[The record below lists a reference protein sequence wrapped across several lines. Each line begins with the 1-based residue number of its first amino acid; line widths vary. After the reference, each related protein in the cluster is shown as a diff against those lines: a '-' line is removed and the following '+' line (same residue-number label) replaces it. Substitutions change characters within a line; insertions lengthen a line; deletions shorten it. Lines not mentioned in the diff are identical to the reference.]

1 MSVQFLYFETASFLF
16 SPIPF
21 HFISKQKEIKNILTT
36 YFKNHL
42 HIYKIH
48 LSLQANKH
56 LKRFTHE
63 LPYKTSQL

>member
-1 MSVQFLYFETASFLF
+1 MSFRKEISRMTFFIFINFFQ
-16 SPIPF
+16 
-21 HFISKQKEIKNILTT
+21 FISKQKEIKNILTT

-56 LKRFTHE
+56 LKKVTHE
-63 LPYKTSQL
+63 LPYKTN

>member
-1 MSVQFLYFETASFLF
+1 MSFRKEISRMTFFIFINFFQ
-16 SPIPF
+16 
-21 HFISKQKEIKNILTT
+21 FISKQKEIKNILTT

-56 LKRFTHE
+56 LKKFTHE
-63 LPYKTSQL
+63 LPYKTN

>member
-1 MSVQFLYFETASFLF
+1 MSFRKEISRMTFFIFINFFQ
-16 SPIPF
+16 
-21 HFISKQKEIKNILTT
+21 FISKQKETKNILTT

-56 LKRFTHE
+56 LKKFTHE
-63 LPYKTSQL
+63 LPYKTN

>member
-1 MSVQFLYFETASFLF
+1 MSFRKEISRMTFFIFTN
-16 SPIPF
+16 PF
-21 HFISKQKEIKNILTT
+21 HFISKQKEIKSILTT

-56 LKRFTHE
+56 LKKFTHE